1 AEVTPLSSIAK
12 AKELGFDAVEA
23 VDFVNFGDCATQEE
37 RLQRAAEL
45 KAEAEKCG
53 LVFSSY
59 ATGADF
65 LNGSGGDTQAEIQ
78 RVKEN
83 VDIAAAL
90 GAPRMRHDITQGC
103 KGEKACSYESLIPVL
118 AQAVREVADYAAAKG
133 VMTMTEN

>member
-1 AEVTPLSSIAK
+1 M
-12 AKELGFDAVEA
+12 
-23 VDFVNFGDCATQEE
+23 DFVNFGDCATQEE

-83 VDIAAAL
+83 VDIAAAW
-90 GAPRMRHDITQGC
+90 GPPVCATTSPRATR
-103 KGEKACSYESLIPVL
+103 ARRP
-118 AQAVREVADYAAAKG
+118 AATRA
-133 VMTMTEN
+133 